1 MSRTLIMIVAVALA
15 GTPGVPAAAPLMLE
29 IRVFNGTE
37 EVTADTRITLH
48 RRGERSD
55 PVAQIT
61 AREGR
66 LEVGVSAGIY
76 DLQALR
82 ERDGRVLNIRWAERL
97 VVMPYPDEQGRHL
110 EVINFMNGYGALQMR
125 QRGVPG
131 PPDAGIYT
139 PSDHHAAAGA
149 RVEGSDYVLFV
160 VPAGNYDVQTRTGN
174 RATWHRGVEVPL
186 DRTRL
191 WFVP

>member
-1 MSRTLIMIVAVALA
+1 MLRALMVALA
-15 GTPGVPAAAPLMLE
+15 LAGAPAVQTAAPLTLE
-29 IRVFNGTE
+29 VRVFNGTD
-37 EVTADTRITLH
+37 EVTAETRITLH
-48 RRGERSD
+48 RRGERGE

-61 AREGR
+61 ARDGR
-66 LEVGVSAGIY
+66 LEVRVPPGLY

-110 EVINFMNGYGALQMR
+110 EVINFRNGYGALQVR
-125 QRGVPG
+125 QRGIPG
-131 PPDAGIYT
+131 PPEAGIYA
-139 PSDHHAAAGA
+139 PADHELQAGA
-149 RVEGSDYVLFV
+149 RVEGSDYALFV
-160 VPAGNYDVQTRTGN
+160 VPAGNYDVQTRTAA
-174 RATWHRGVEVPL
+174 RSAWHRQIEVPL